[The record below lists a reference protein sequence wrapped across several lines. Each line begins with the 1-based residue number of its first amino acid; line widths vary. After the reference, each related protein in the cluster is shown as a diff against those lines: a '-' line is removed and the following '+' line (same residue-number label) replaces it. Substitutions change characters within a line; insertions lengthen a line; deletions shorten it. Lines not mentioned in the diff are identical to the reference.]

1 MDHFNITQACIYCL
15 RGSRL
20 FRVDLDCYDA
30 EGRLIITGTE
40 KMNRFRFSCQFCYRE
55 SSLDFYRF
63 SHPDLI
69 CYLKRLHEHFEEI
82 KKKLDILYI
91 LCNNVKAY

>member
-20 FRVDLDCYDA
+20 FRVDLDCYD
-30 EGRLIITGTE
+30 ENGRLIVVGREMI
-40 KMNRFRFSCQFCYRE
+40 NRFSFTCQFCYKE
-55 SSLDFYRF
+55 TSLDFYRF
-63 SHPDLI
+63 SHPELI
-69 CYLKRLHEHFEEI
+69 CHLKRLNEHFEEI

-91 LCNNVKAY
+91 LVNNITR